1 MSPSPP
7 RSTPLF
13 LLGFAFALGL
23 EAPSWRLALS
33 VCTIVAGVACV
44 VAGETAF
51 SGLGFALVMVAAA
64 LSGLRWTLT
73 QLLMRGAAAE
83 GNGLSHP
90 LVLLWRVLPVMAA
103 ASGLAS
109 AMLEQPWH
117 RLPNSPY
124 GDTAAHAASTTAMLL
139 LAACLAFGMSMAE
152 FELVHDTSA
161 VTLAVTG
168 TCKEAV
174 IVALAALIDGDSFG
188 ALNGVGLLLVIAGV
202 GVYNWA
208 RHTAAAQRKA
218 AAAAAAV
225 GESGAGRGG
234 GDGSGAAGV
243 ASPPAETHGGG
254 ATSPRRAA
262 GPRAGGARLTEA
274 EEGRVVG
281 GGPHTAAAA
290 SLPHHRTRS
299 SSTAPPQA
307 QARGSLEEEESYTDV
322 LNALLQN
329 KTR

>member
-1 MSPSPP
+1 VSPSPP

-208 RHTAAAQRKA
+208 RHTAAAARKA

-225 GESGAGRGG
+225 GESGGG
-234 GDGSGAAGV
+234 GGAGDGGGAAGG

-254 ATSPRRAA
+254 AVSPRRAA
-262 GPRAGGARLTEA
+262 GPRPGGARLTEA

-281 GGPHTAAAA
+281 PHAPAAAG
-290 SLPHHRTRS
+290 LPHHRTRS
-299 SSTAPPQA
+299 SSAAVAQP
-307 QARGSLEEEESYTDV
+307 QARGSLDDEESYTDV

-329 KTR
+329 TTR

>member
-1 MSPSPP
+1 V
-7 RSTPLF
+7 
-13 LLGFAFALGL
+13 G
-23 EAPSWRLALS
+23 
-33 VCTIVAGVACV
+33 TIVVGVACV
-44 VAGETAF
+44 VAGEAAF
-51 SGLGFALVMVAAA
+51 SGIGFTLVMAAAA

-73 QLLMRGAAAE
+73 QLLMRSSAADGSGMA
-83 GNGLSHP
+83 HP

-103 ASGLAS
+103 AAGVAS
-109 AMLEQPWH
+109 LLLEQPWH

-124 GDTAAHAASTTAMLL
+124 GDTVGHAAATIAMLM

-152 FELVHDTSA
+152 FALVHDTSA

-188 ALNGVGLLLVIAGV
+188 PLNGVGLLLVIAGV

-208 RHTAAAQRKA
+208 RHTAAQQRKA

-225 GESGAGRGG
+225 GESGGGGAG
-234 GDGSGAAGV
+234 GDGGGAGA
-243 ASPPAETHGGG
+243 ASPPAEAHGSGG
-254 ATSPRRAA
+254 AASPRRA
-262 GPRAGGARLTEA
+262 RLAEA
-274 EEGRVVG
+274 EEGRVVA
-281 GGPHTAAAA
+281 PAAAGA
-290 SLPHHRTRS
+290 GLPHHRTRS
-299 SSTAPPQA
+299 SVAGASQ
-307 QARGSLEEEESYTDV
+307 QRGSLDVEGETYTDV